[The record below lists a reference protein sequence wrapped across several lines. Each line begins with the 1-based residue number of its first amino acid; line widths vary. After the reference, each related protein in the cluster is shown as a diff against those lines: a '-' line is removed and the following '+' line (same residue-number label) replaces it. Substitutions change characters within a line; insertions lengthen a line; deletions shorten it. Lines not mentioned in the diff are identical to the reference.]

1 MMDATLP
8 QSGLAAIL
16 TEQRTP
22 LVVDEIGLPTDLDVG
37 QVLAKL
43 HYSGICG
50 SQIGEIEGV
59 KGPDRFLPHLLGHEG
74 SATVLAI
81 GPGVSSVA
89 VGDLVVLHWRKGLG
103 IEAPTPIYN
112 WSGRSVNAG
121 WVTTFNEFA
130 VVSENRCTTIPLDSD
145 RRLAALFGCA
155 VTTGFG
161 VAENNARIRAG
172 ESVVVYGSGGI
183 GLNIVQAA
191 AMHGARPIV
200 GVDLY
205 PDRLDLAAHLGA
217 THLVDGRGE
226 DIEERLAEIVGDR
239 GADVFIDNTGL
250 PWVVEMGCRLTSSQ
264 GRVIMV
270 GVPNAGERVS
280 LTPLPLYFGKVL
292 MGSHGGEAEPTSDIP
307 RLMGLLRSGSLDLD
321 SLVSAVLP
329 LQEVNEAIW
338 SIRSGALPGRCLLSF
353 E

>member
-1 MMDATLP
+1 MDATLP

-16 TEQRTP
+16 TEQSTP
-22 LVVDEIGLPTDLDVG
+22 LVIDEVGLPTDLDAG

-50 SQIGEIEGV
+50 SQIGEIDGV

-81 GPGVSSVA
+81 GPGVSNVA

-103 IEAPTPIYN
+103 IEAPTPTYN

-161 VAENNARIRAG
+161 VVENNARIRAG

-191 AMHGARPIV
+191 AMHGARPII
-200 GVDLY
+200 GVDLH
-205 PDRLDLAAHLGA
+205 PDRLDLAADLGA
-217 THLVDGRGE
+217 THLVDGRDE
-226 DIEERLAEIVGDR
+226 DIEVRLREILGLA

-250 PWVVEMGCRLTSSQ
+250 PRIVEMGCRLTSPQ
-264 GRVIMV
+264 GRIIMV
-270 GVPNAGERVS
+270 GVPDAEERVS
-280 LTPLPLYFGKVL
+280 LAPLPLYFGKEL
-292 MGSHGGEAEPTSDIP
+292 TGSHGGEAEPTSDIP
-307 RLMGLLRSGSLDLD
+307 RLMRLLRSGSLNLD
-321 SLVSAVLP
+321 SLVSAVQP
-329 LQEVNEAIW
+329 LQNINEAIW
-338 SIRSGALPGRCLLSF
+338 SIQSGALPGRCLLSF
-353 E
+353 D